1 MASPED
7 RQKHRRRLQNKK
19 KRQGAKHEKVRSPIA
34 KALEEPQNH
43 PRVIQDKRGKKHNL
57 DDMTFRDLVEEI
69 QEDN

>member
-1 MASPED
+1 MASPDEKL
-7 RQKHRRRLQNKK
+7 RHRRRLQNKR
-19 KRQGAKHEKVRSPIA
+19 KRQKIRSPIA

-69 QEDN
+69 QED